1 MAQLNE
7 ALRHL
12 PPVSKL
18 HIAGPEVKRL
28 CSVISTSYSLRQS
41 LETMLAQAQQL
52 VEIYPDTISLAVT
65 HDDVAQCTLTNCIHT
80 YKPHPDLGQDPFELA
95 AHRSAPLDFLLLN
108 QLVSCHYR
116 LYDITELFLFHIHLC
131 FKLSISSNPGEVHQ
145 FEIPQ
150 LRIGS
155 FTPSPRFSPS
165 IITTVLIDQQSSLA
179 SFLASLQIALRGTSG
194 RESQVLTMEC
204 DMLKDRAESIAGR
217 LVKFRDA
224 SSKSGL
230 VS

>member
-65 HDDVAQCTLTNCIHT
+65 HDDVAQ
-80 YKPHPDLGQDPFELA
+80 YPFELA

-179 SFLASLQIALRGTSG
+179 SFLASLQIALHGTSG

-224 SSKSGL
+224 SNKSGL